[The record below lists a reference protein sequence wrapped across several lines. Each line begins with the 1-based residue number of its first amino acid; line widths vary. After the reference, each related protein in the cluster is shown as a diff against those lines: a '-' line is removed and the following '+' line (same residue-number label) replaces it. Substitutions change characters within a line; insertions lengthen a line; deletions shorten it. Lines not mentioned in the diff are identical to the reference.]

1 MRLSTRARWLLSGA
15 SLLLAVGLTAAGLAA
30 HEAWKAYQSVPPG
43 LGRGLLERELPVPSR
58 VYARPLLL
66 RPGSSPERAGA
77 ALLLEAAGYR
87 PVQSEVAGIGE
98 FAAGEQRWQIGRRR
112 FLHADGVEEAGT
124 FVLELDPRGRIAAIL
139 DGEGRPLRQ
148 LRLEPPLV
156 GFLYEDGPGAEPRLR
171 EPVPLTELPQ
181 HLVQAFLAIED
192 QRFFEHSGLDP
203 RRMLGAALANLVAG
217 RIVQGGSTITQQLA
231 RNVYLHRQRVFS
243 RKLQEAAIALA
254 IERELD
260 KPEILGAYL
269 DEIYLAQRGPIAV
282 HGVGAA
288 ARHYFGLDVRDLELH
303 QSALLAALV
312 RGPSR
317 YSPRRDPEAA
327 LERRNLVLRR
337 MLELGSLDEA
347 AFEAAVAR
355 PLDLRPAVKT
365 PRSTAFFRDHVRQ
378 ALAGELD
385 AGALEGGGLRIYTT
399 LDWRLQRLAEEAL
412 RAGLED
418 LERRA
423 PRLFERDPPVEGAL
437 LALEPGSGDILAMVG
452 GRSYGRSQFNRA
464 TQAHRQPGSVF
475 KTVVALAAL
484 DPPRPAFTLASTV
497 TDEALLIPAP
507 APLPGEDPEEDWRP
521 LNHDEEFRGRVTLR
535 QALEESLNV
544 PMVRVGQEVGLR
556 RVIETARALG
566 IRSRLRPVPSLA
578 LGTFEVSLLA
588 MTQAYGVLAAGGV
601 RSAPRSW
608 TAVTRGDG
616 ERLAEQGLQRQR
628 VFGREEVYLVT
639 SALEGAVDRG
649 TGKAVRALGYRG
661 PLAGKTG
668 SSDEYRDGWFI
679 GYTPEIVVGV
689 WVGFDDEE
697 SLGLS
702 GAYTA
707 LPIFTRFLTAAL
719 GPRGG
724 AYFSPPPGVERE
736 TVLALTGSDA
746 AASCREVSDWFL
758 PGTAPRR
765 GCDDDGWDLLPGVGS
780 GPRWPWSRR

>member
-1 MRLSTRARWLLSGA
+1 
-15 SLLLAVGLTAAGLAA
+15 V
-30 HEAWKAYQSVPPG
+30 
-43 LGRGLLERELPVPSR
+43 
-58 VYARPLLL
+58 
-66 RPGSSPERAGA
+66 
-77 ALLLEAAGYR
+77 
-87 PVQSEVAGIGE
+87 
-98 FAAGEQRWQIGRRR
+98 
-112 FLHADGVEEAGT
+112 
-124 FVLELDPRGRIAAIL
+124 
-139 DGEGRPLRQ
+139 
-148 LRLEPPLV
+148 
-156 GFLYEDGPGAEPRLR
+156 
-171 EPVPLTELPQ
+171 
-181 HLVQAFLAIED
+181 
-192 QRFFEHSGLDP
+192 
-203 RRMLGAALANLVAG
+203 
-217 RIVQGGSTITQQLA
+217 
-231 RNVYLHRQRVFS
+231 
-243 RKLQEAAIALA
+243 
-254 IERELD
+254 
-260 KPEILGAYL
+260 
-269 DEIYLAQRGPIAV
+269 
-282 HGVGAA
+282 
-288 ARHYFGLDVRDLELH
+288 H

-337 MLELGSLDEA
+337 MLEVGSLDEA
-347 AFEAAVAR
+347 SFQAAVAR

-365 PRSTAFFRDHVRQ
+365 PRSTAYFRDHVQ
-378 ALAGELD
+378 QDLAREL
-385 AGALEGGGLRIYTT
+385 GAAQLEGGALRIHTT
-399 LDWRLQRLAEEAL
+399 LDWRLQLLAEEAL

-418 LERRA
+418 LEERA
-423 PRLFERDPPVEGAL
+423 PRLMKRDPPVEGAL
-437 LALEPGSGDILAMVG
+437 LALDPGSGDVLAMVG

-464 TQAHRQPGSVF
+464 TQARRQPGSVF
-475 KTVVALAAL
+475 KAVVALAAL
-484 DPPRPAFTLASTV
+484 DPPAPAFTLASTV
-497 TDEALLIPAP
+497 TDEEILVPAP
-507 APLPGEDPEEDWRP
+507 EPLPGEEPEEDWRP

-535 QALEESLNV
+535 QALEDSLNV
-544 PMVRVGQEVGLR
+544 PMVRIGQEVGLR

-566 IRSRLRPVPSLA
+566 IQGRLRPVPSLA

-588 MTQAYGVLAAGGV
+588 MTRAYGVLAAGGV
-601 RSAPRSW
+601 RSASRSW
-608 TAVTRGDG
+608 TAVTRADG
-616 ERLAEQGLQRQR
+616 ERLAGQGPSRQR

-649 TGKAVRALGYRG
+649 TGKSVRALGYRG